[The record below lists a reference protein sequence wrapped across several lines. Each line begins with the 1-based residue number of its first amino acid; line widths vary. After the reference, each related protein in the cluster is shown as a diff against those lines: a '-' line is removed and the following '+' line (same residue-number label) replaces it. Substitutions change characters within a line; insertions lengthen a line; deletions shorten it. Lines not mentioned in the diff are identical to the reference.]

1 MRGGALRAPRERVTY
16 RGRRVT
22 TVYSID
28 RLVGEARRLAADY
41 RRATGKTLPVTAEI
55 AVQDAIRLLGL
66 KPAESSAA
74 GYDAIRERAGG
85 VERVQVKGRAIFD
98 DSKTGHRL
106 GQLKLEQPWDYVVL
120 VLMDENYEPVEIH
133 EADRE
138 VLVETLNDPSAS
150 KRTARG
156 MISVARFKIIGRML
170 WTREHGLEDDGIW
183 DNSSAR

>member
-1 MRGGALRAPRERVTY
+1 
-16 RGRRVT
+16 VT

-41 RRATGKTLPVTAEI
+41 RRATGKTLPVTGEI

-66 KPAESSAA
+66 KPAEDSAA
-74 GYDAIRERAGG
+74 GYDAVRERGG
-85 VERVQVKGRAIFD
+85 RTERIQIKGRAIFD
-98 DSKTGHRL
+98 ESKTGHRL
-106 GQLKLEQPWDYVVL
+106 GQLKLEQPWDYVIL

-133 EADRE
+133 EADRD

-156 MISVARFKIIGRML
+156 MISVARFKIIGRLL
-170 WTREHGLEDDGIW
+170 WTREQGLEDGGVW
-183 DNSSAR
+183 DNSGAR

>member
-1 MRGGALRAPRERVTY
+1 L
-16 RGRRVT
+16 T

-55 AVQDAIRLLGL
+55 AVQDSIRLLGL
-66 KPAESSAA
+66 KPAENAA
-74 GYDAIRERAGG
+74 GYDAIRERNGK
-85 VERVQVKGRAIFD
+85 VERIQVKGRAIFD
-98 DSKTGHRL
+98 ESKSGHRL
-106 GQLKLEQPWDYVVL
+106 GQLKLDQPWDYVML

-138 VLVETLNDPSAS
+138 ILVETLNDPSAS

-156 MISVARFKIIGRML
+156 MISVARFKIIGRLL
-170 WTREHGLEDDGIW
+170 WTREHGLEEDGIW
-183 DNSSAR
+183 DNSAGR

>member
-1 MRGGALRAPRERVTY
+1 M
-16 RGRRVT
+16 T

-41 RRATGKTLPVTAEI
+41 RRATGKTLPVTGEI

-66 KPAESSAA
+66 KPAEDSAA
-74 GYDAIRERAGG
+74 GYDAVRERQGRT
-85 VERVQVKGRAIFD
+85 ERIQVKGRAIFD

-106 GQLKLEQPWDYVVL
+106 GQLKLEQPWDYVIL

-156 MISVARFKIIGRML
+156 MISVARFKIIGRLL
-170 WTREHGLEDDGIW
+170 WTREQGLEDGGVW
-183 DNSSAR
+183 DNSGAR

>member
-1 MRGGALRAPRERVTY
+1 M
-16 RGRRVT
+16 
-22 TVYSID
+22 YSID

-55 AVQDAIRLLGL
+55 AVQDCIRLLGL

-74 GYDAIRERAGG
+74 GYDAIRERNGA
-85 VERVQVKGRAIFD
+85 VERIQVKGRAIFD
-98 DSKTGHRL
+98 ESKSGHRL
-106 GQLKLEQPWDYVVL
+106 GQLKLDQPWDYVML

-156 MISVARFKIIGRML
+156 MISVARFKIIGRLL
-170 WTREHGLEDDGIW
+170 WTREHGLEEDGIW
-183 DNSSAR
+183 DNSAGR